1 MVTAIEL
8 ARITRCISSW
18 LRTYARD
25 LDDDFVATVM
35 CASRMH
41 TLELESGTRD
51 RGVIWQFEA
60 LAFEALLL
68 QRAKLH
74 WLFMFKMD
82 PLISPPSA
90 PMQIRHRVIINGVDV
105 TRILAGLCD
114 RVCMACAPLSAEI
127 PRVERWEECLHH
139 IVLRDHQMDRTIFG
153 HEVRS
158 MILRDAR
165 SPPDMVHSG
174 RYPLLY
180 DLWDAGLY

>member
-8 ARITRCISSW
+8 ARITRCISGW
-18 LRTYARD
+18 LRTYARG
-25 LDDDFVATVM
+25 LDDEFVATVM

-82 PLISPPSA
+82 LLISPPSA
-90 PMQIRHRVIINGVDV
+90 PMQIRHRVIINDIDL
-105 TRILAGLCD
+105 TRILAGICD
-114 RVCMACAPLSAEI
+114 RMCVECALLSAEI
-127 PRVERWEECLHH
+127 PRVERWEGCLRH
-139 IVLRDHQMDRTIFG
+139 
-153 HEVRS
+153 
-158 MILRDAR
+158 
-165 SPPDMVHSG
+165 
-174 RYPLLY
+174 PLL
-180 DLWDAGLY
+180 WSTTSTVSHFAMRKGI